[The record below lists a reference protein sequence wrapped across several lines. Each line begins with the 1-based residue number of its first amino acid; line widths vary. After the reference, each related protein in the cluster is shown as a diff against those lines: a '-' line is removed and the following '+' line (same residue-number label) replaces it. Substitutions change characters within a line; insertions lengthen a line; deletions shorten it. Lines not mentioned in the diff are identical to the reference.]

1 MYNVH
6 KRLDVLFIYL
16 FWYLPFLTSFFSV
29 VFHFFFIS
37 FPLALSRAVCLFGC
51 CYAFNI
57 EKEEMCLHAAK
68 KNELNVFRMCLMK
81 MIICI
86 FHEHVIWYY
95 SFNVLF
101 LLVSLFLL
109 LFHLKSA
116 KKSNELSVKHIRL
129 WITFIFHHQILVS
142 RVRSRTHDQLRAYS
156 MLINS
161 A

>member
-29 VFHFFFIS
+29 VFHFFYFFSSRS
-37 FPLALSRAVCLFGC
+37 FSRCVCIFCC

-57 EKEEMCLHAAK
+57 GKEEMCLHAAK
-68 KNELNVFRMCLMK
+68 KKYELNVFRMCLMK

-109 LFHLKSA
+109 LFHLKSS
-116 KKSNELSVKHIRL
+116 KKA
-129 WITFIFHHQILVS
+129 T
-142 RVRSRTHDQLRAYS
+142 
-156 MLINS
+156 NS
-161 A
+161 PSSTYASE